1 MSSSTFALH
10 LATERTLDEIV
21 RDGARRMLQ
30 QALEEEVEAY
40 LQAHAQ
46 ERDEAGHRLV
56 VRNGHKPERT
66 LLTAS
71 GPLPV
76 RQPRVDDRRVGP
88 DGERFRFTSQILP
101 PYLRKT
107 KNIEELIPWLY
118 LRGISTNAMGDA
130 LGALG
135 FDGSGLSASS
145 VGRMK
150 QLWQGQWEDWSKR
163 SLEGKRYVYVWAD
176 GIHFNLRLEEGD
188 ANRVCVLVLIGATEA
203 GEKELIAVCD
213 GYRESADSW
222 KCLLRD
228 LKERGLEEGPKLAI
242 GDGALGFWTAL
253 AEVYPLCR
261 TQRCW
266 VHKTANVLDKLPK
279 GLQPAAKKQLHE
291 IYLADTKAEAIKA
304 FDRFIHQYQLKHPK
318 AAECLFKDKDRLLSF
333 YDYPAE
339 HWGHLRTTNP
349 IESTFA
355 GVRLRTD
362 KTKGCGTRSACLSM
376 VFKLCE
382 LAQKH
387 WRKLNGSAWLPEL
400 LNGAQFEDGQLKK
413 AA

>member
-1 MSSSTFALH
+1 
-10 LATERTLDEIV
+10 
-21 RDGARRMLQ
+21 MLQ

-40 LQAHAQ
+40 IQAHCQELDAQ
-46 ERDEAGHRLV
+46 GHRLV
-56 VRNGHKPERT
+56 VRNGHKPKRVV
-66 LLTAS
+66 LTGS
-71 GPLPV
+71 GPLEAQ
-76 RQPRVDDRRVGP
+76 QPRVDDRRIGP
-88 DGERFRFTSQILP
+88 DGERFRFSSQILP

-118 LRGISTNAMGDA
+118 LRGISSGAFGDA

-150 QLWQGQWEDWSKR
+150 QLWQSQWEDWSRR
-163 SLEGKRYVYVWAD
+163 SLAGKRYVYFWAD
-176 GIHFNLRLEEGD
+176 GIYFNLRLEEGP
-188 ANRVCVLVLIGATEA
+188 AHRVCVLVLMGATED
-203 GEKELIAVCD
+203 GTKELIAVCD

-228 LKERGLEEGPKLAI
+228 LKERGLEEGPKLAA
-242 GDGALGFWTAL
+242 GDGSLGFWTAL
-253 AEVYPLCR
+253 AEVYPLTR

-279 GLQPAAKKQLHE
+279 GLQPAAKAQLHE

-304 FDRFIHQYQLKHPK
+304 FDRFVQQYQVKHPK
-318 AAECLFKDKDRLLSF
+318 AVECLLKDKDRLLSF
-333 YDYPAE
+333 YDFPAE

-382 LAQKH
+382 LAQKS
-387 WRKLNGSAWLPEL
+387 WRKLNGSALLPEV
-400 LNGAQFEDGQLKK
+400 LNGVIFENGLRK